1 MTILSVCQDVAV
13 ELSQSVPATLF
24 TSTPSVFARELR
36 LHANRA
42 AAAIVKAHDWQKLT
56 ALATLTGNGTDT
68 AFDLP
73 EDFDRMPVKARVHA
87 GSDMNSNF
95 REVKDLDQWIY
106 LRDRGVGT
114 TPGHWIILNGQM
126 QFLPAIPNGQTAKF
140 YYISNYAVRN
150 QAAVYQQKFAADTDT
165 FRLSEELLALSI
177 VWRWRAAKRVDFSIE
192 LENFQLKLAEEIGR
206 ESGPKVLTVGR
217 QRIPAQ
223 LAYDGTLGM
232 PTGGSSYAPG
242 DWDFSANNEPTF
254 DEE

>member
-13 ELSQSVPATLF
+13 ELSQTRPTTLF
-24 TSTPSVFARELR
+24 NSTPIPFVRELC

-42 AAAIVKAHDWQKLT
+42 AAAIVKAHDWQKLLS
-56 ALATLTGNGTDT
+56 LATLTGDGSET

-73 EDFDRMPVKARVHA
+73 DDFDRMPVKARVHSGA
-87 GSDMNSNF
+87 DMNSNF
-95 REVKDLDQWIY
+95 REVRDLDQWIY
-106 LRDRGVGT
+106 LQSHGMTG
-114 TPGHWIILNGQM
+114 TPGHWVILNGQM
-126 QFLPAIPNGQTAKF
+126 QFMPAIPNGQTARF
-140 YYISNYAVRN
+140 YYVSKNAVRN
-150 QAAVYQQKFAADTDT
+150 QAAVYQSVFAADTDT

-177 VWRWRAAKRVDFSIE
+177 VWRWRAAKRVDYSIE
-192 LENFQLKLAEEIGR
+192 LENFRLKLAEEIGR
-206 ESGPKVLTVGR
+206 ESGPKLLTVGR
-217 QRIPAQ
+217 QRLPAE